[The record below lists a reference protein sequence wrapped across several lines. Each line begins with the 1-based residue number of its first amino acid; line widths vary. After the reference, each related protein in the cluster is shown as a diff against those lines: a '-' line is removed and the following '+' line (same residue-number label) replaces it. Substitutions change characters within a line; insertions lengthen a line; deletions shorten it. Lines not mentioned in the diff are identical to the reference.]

1 MPEWCG
7 FTTFRKKAVA
17 TSNVGTEPT
26 PPTERSPNV
35 GHMLQDQTWTNDHK
49 DRVIGHA
56 LAGGSLTETQKREL
70 ARSNDPRAAEALG
83 KAR

>member
-1 MPEWCG
+1 M
-7 FTTFRKKAVA
+7 
-17 TSNVGTEPT
+17 
-26 PPTERSPNV
+26 

-56 LAGGSLTETQKREL
+56 LAGGSLTDTQKREL